1 MAKFSGPRL
10 PSGKYYS
17 KRKAGRPKS
26 SKARKKKAPAKV
38 TVAKVRQVAKKAVMA
53 LAETKYFNT
62 SRLTTLTRLATISSR
77 SLVTAINVKAFAVG
91 TGDNPAQGNLGTIDY
106 GFVAGQG
113 NPDIIPLNMCRAFG
127 QSNSDTSLRKNSIEG
142 AYVQPSMCRTEWIVE
157 FPQLFT
163 LADSSVYTEANPLYM
178 RMVRVIPR
186 MRKYSDVD
194 INPKGDLFV
203 DQYGEAI
210 GVNSGNF
217 NQLELQLLKVN
228 SRKYQIVQDYQHIFV
243 PSSTGSTFAIADSN
257 TQVTNLSRYGS
268 RLKLVCD
275 HKQPA
280 KLYYT
285 DTDANGVV
293 DDGAQP
299 EAGQS
304 NELVFFHFTTI
315 GNRGDTGTDCDIE
328 ITCKAVSTFKDI

>member
-1 MAKFSGPRL
+1 MPKFSGPRL

-17 KRKAGRPKS
+17 KRKAGRPKG
-26 SKARKKKAPAKV
+26 SKNRKKKAPAKV
-38 TVAKVRQVAKKAVMA
+38 TVAKMRQVAKKTVMS

-77 SLVTAINVKAFAVG
+77 SLATAINVKAFAVG
-91 TGDNPAQGNLGTIDY
+91 TGDNPAQGNTGTIDY

-113 NPDIIPLNMCRAFG
+113 NPDVIPLNMCRVFG
-127 QSNSDTSLRKNSIEG
+127 NTNPDSSLRKNAVEG
-142 AYVQPSMCRTEWIVE
+142 AYVQPSICRSEWIIE

-163 LADSSVYTEANPLYM
+163 QADSSVYTEANPLYM
-178 RMVRVIPR
+178 RMVRVVPR

-194 INPKGDLFV
+194 IDPKGDLFV

-228 SRKYQIVQDYQHIFV
+228 SRKYQVVQDYQHMFV

-257 TQVTNLSRYGS
+257 TQITNLSRYGS
-268 RLKLVCD
+268 RLKLVCN
-275 HKQPA
+275 HKQPT
-280 KLYYT
+280 KLFYT
-285 DTDANGVV
+285 QTLDGTIVDA
-293 DDGAQP
+293 AQP

-304 NELVFFHFTTI
+304 NELIFFHFTTI
-315 GNRGDTGTDCDIE
+315 GNGGDTDTDCDIE
-328 ITCKAVSTFKDI
+328 ITCKAVSTFKDF